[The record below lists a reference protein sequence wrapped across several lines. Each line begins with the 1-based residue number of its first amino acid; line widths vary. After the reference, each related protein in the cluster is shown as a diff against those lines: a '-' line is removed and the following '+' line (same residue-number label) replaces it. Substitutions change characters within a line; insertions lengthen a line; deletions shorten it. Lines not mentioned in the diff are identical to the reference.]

1 MFPSSSSSSSSIPFS
16 GGYKINVSTP
26 RIKIPS
32 TPNSLS
38 PNSNSSP
45 KKLKQE
51 KLAYLSKMDY
61 SGVLRPKSPTES

>member
-1 MFPSSSSSSSSIPFS
+1 MFPSSSSSSIPF

-26 RIKIPS
+26 RSKAPT

-38 PNSNSSP
+38 PTSSSSP
-45 KKLKQE
+45 KKLKRE

-61 SGVLRPKSPTES
+61 F